1 MGRNDGKLRRD
12 EMDQLR
18 VIRDH
23 ELNLPERWFTGKE
36 WADGTAEH
44 VLAQDYR
51 AALIE
56 AGYERSKKKSGP
68 ADLKTMAAN
77 DK

>member
-23 ELNLPERWFTGKE
+23 ELICPSAGSLEKNEPTAQQNMYSLTIIGG
-36 WADGTAEH
+36 ADPSW
-44 VLAQDYR
+44 L
-51 AALIE
+51 
-56 AGYERSKKKSGP
+56 
-68 ADLKTMAAN
+68 
-77 DK
+77 

>member
-1 MGRNDGKLRRD
+1 MKLRKD

-18 VIRDH
+18 VIRDS

-36 WADGTAEH
+36 WADGTAER
-44 VLAQDYR
+44 VYAEDYR

-56 AGYERSKKKSGP
+56 AGYEAPETQESFFSKWEKVIKLV
-68 ADLKTMAAN
+68 AKQ
-77 DK
+77 